1 MPFDEIQAA
10 FGQPMEVGECPLWHH
25 AEKALYWVD
34 IDGRA
39 VHRLD
44 PASGGAHSKWPM
56 ESQPSAIAIDAS
68 GGIVV
73 AQRSGIV
80 RLDTS
85 TGAVTPIAPAPYDS
99 ATMRF
104 NDGRVDPA
112 GRFWIGG
119 RDEASGREAAAMYVL
134 ERGQLRTQWP
144 GTLKN
149 SNGLGFSPDGRR
161 MYHADTA
168 THRIDCYDFDA
179 ATGIASNRR
188 TFHQFAS
195 DKNAPDYGGRPDGA
209 TVDSAGNYWCAMFE
223 GGRVLCLSPDGEI
236 LREVKLPLR
245 CPTML
250 AFGGDDLR
258 TLYITS
264 ASHGRSAEERAQY
277 PLTGCV
283 LSLRA
288 DIAGRPEPAYQP

>member
-1 MPFDEIQAA
+1 MSFDDIQVAV
-10 FGQPMEVGECPLWHH
+10 GQPMQVGECPLWHH
-25 AEKALYWVD
+25 VENRLYWVD
-34 IDGRA
+34 IDGHA

-44 PASGGAHSKWPM
+44 PASGGTTSWQM
-56 ESQPSAIAIDAS
+56 EKQPSAIAIDAD
-68 GGIVV
+68 GGLVV

-80 RLDTS
+80 HLDTS
-85 TGAVTPIAPAPYDS
+85 TGEITPIAAAPYD
-99 ATMRF
+99 TTTIRF
-104 NDGRVDPA
+104 NDGRADPA

-119 RDEASGREAAAMYVL
+119 RDEANGREAAAMYVL
-134 ERGQLRTQWP
+134 DHGRLRTEWP
-144 GTLKN
+144 ATLKN

-161 MYHADTA
+161 MYHTDTA

-179 ATGIASNRR
+179 ATGAATNRR
-188 TFHQFAS
+188 TFHQFAA

-209 TVDSAGNYWCAMFE
+209 TVDSEGNYWCAMFE

-236 LREVKLPLR
+236 IREVKLPLR

-250 AFGGDDLR
+250 AFGGQDLR

-264 ASHGRSAEERAQY
+264 ASHGRSEAERAQY

-283 LSLRA
+283 LSLRV
-288 DIAGRPEPAYQP
+288 DIAGRPEPVYQP